1 MNIKYKHPYPPID
14 PQDEE
19 LYDTLVQMLRGRGQ
33 PIDPQDEKLYDIEL
47 HDGTC
52 IEGVEF
58 WDFGDGFI
66 SHPRKERREMVDY
79 HISDIIS
86 FQLSEKEQK

>member
-1 MNIKYKHPYPPID
+1 MNIKYKHYAGSTPID
-14 PQDEE
+14 
-19 LYDTLVQMLRGRGQ
+19 Y
-33 PIDPQDEKLYDIEL
+33 QDEKLYDIEL

-52 IEGVEF
+52 IEGVEY
-58 WDFGDGFI
+58 WCFGDGFI

-79 HISDIIS
+79 HIGDIIS